1 MRKLYKLD
9 IFFKSLILAL
19 FLGIIPTKL
28 FSSPIFVTRKFAHTS
43 NAIYD
48 LRNHDFLRKVYALDG
63 KWEFYWH
70 KLLSPRDIEKYRSQA
85 VLVKVPDKW
94 SNYVIN
100 GKKLPS
106 LGYGTYHF
114 KIIVPPEEKYFSIS
128 LHGIFTSYKLYI
140 NGKFVDENGVVSTN
154 RKTQKGTWLPKTY
167 VFYSNSDTIDVVLQV
182 SNFIHFK
189 GGVLRTAIV
198 GRPRSMY
205 RYSLLGISYEG
216 SLLGAMLMM
225 ALYFLFLF
233 YYEPQ
238 NVSSLYLAL
247 VLIGQTILTGLDG
260 EYIIF
265 RIFPHLNFKFAIHLL
280 YFFFLYRTLLFL
292 HYLYFLVPK
301 EFNVKVVLIVTGIF
315 FIMFLYVIF
324 LPIHYFYFALL
335 FYIVSTFALG
345 AYAIY
350 QLIKLIKYQI
360 GAAYTLLGLSILLL
374 TGVNDALYDFGY
386 IHTFYMIGLGFVIFI
401 FMLSMMIAMRN
412 ARYQNQVLAYSLMLK
427 KLSSLRE
434 ELIKIPFYDLAGA
447 LNIVV
452 SVLGTSRGV
461 WIDKAEKD
469 LIVSY
474 ESFLNDTKEINKNLN
489 QLPDNFLNRLA
500 VSISLKFRRLFVYS
514 LTKKDLNR
522 RAKNKKNLVR
532 TKLANYLT
540 DKRLTALAVTPIIQ
554 KSKVLSLLYL
564 ENRYK
569 SFSNFQKRLVLSIIA
584 QLAALKT
591 NADSYKRLQ
600 ELNNKLEQLVRERT
614 EILKKQEKE
623 LYAKEAE
630 LKDKMEE
637 LKAYNE
643 QINRIHSELEQ
654 SKTEIE
660 QKNFEL
666 EKLHNEIFKQKELA
680 EKRYQSLIE
689 KIKFAQQIQDLI
701 LRIEPNLPFKDLFIL
716 YLPKNIVSGDFYWIR
731 RFGHKI
737 ILTVADCTGHGVP
750 GAFMSILGAT
760 LINEIFNRYYL
771 LDPEL
776 KDLRPS
782 MVLDELREKIIKSL
796 GQEQESSVT
805 DNVKDGMDIALA
817 IYDEKTHKLEFS
829 GAYLPA
835 YIVRGKEL
843 IELKGDRQPIGIYY
857 RANLRKAFTTKE
869 IEIQNGDVLYM
880 FTDGYSDQFNPKGE
894 KFYKK
899 NLRRV
904 LLEISEYS
912 GSIQKDLLLKI
923 HLEWRGDHYQV
934 DDILIL
940 GVIF

>member
-1 MRKLYKLD
+1 MQKLSITDIFYSRLFVLLFVICFLPAKLY
-9 IFFKSLILAL
+9 SN
-19 FLGIIPTKL
+19 
-28 FSSPIFVTRKFAHTS
+28 PIFVTRHFVHSS
-43 NAIYD
+43 NAVYD
-48 LRNHDFLRKVYALDG
+48 LRHHDFLRKVYALDG

-70 KLLSPRDIEKYRSQA
+70 KLLAPDEIEKYRSQA
-85 VLVKVPDKW
+85 ILVDVPNNW
-94 SNYVIN
+94 SKYVIN
-100 GKKLPS
+100 GKHLPNT
-106 LGYGTYHF
+106 GYATYHL
-114 KIIVPPEEKYFSIS
+114 KIIIPPEEKYFSFS
-128 LHGIFTSYKLYI
+128 VHGIFTSYRLYI
-140 NGKFVDENGVVSTN
+140 NGKFIDENGKVSTN
-154 RKTQKGTWLPKTY
+154 PKTQKGTWLPKTY
-167 VFYSNSDTIDVVLQV
+167 VFYSNSDTIDIVLQV

-189 GGVLRTAIV
+189 SGILRPVIV

-205 RYSLLGISYEG
+205 RYSILGISYEG

-233 YYEPQ
+233 YYEPH

-301 EFNVKVVLIVTGIF
+301 EFNVKIVLGVTGIF
-315 FIMFLYVIF
+315 FVMFLYVIF
-324 LPIHYFYFALL
+324 LPIKYFYFALL
-335 FYIVSTFALG
+335 FYIVATFTLG
-345 AYAIY
+345 VYAIY

-360 GAAYTLLGLSILLL
+360 GAVYTLLGLSILLL
-374 TGVNDALYDFGY
+374 TGVNDMLYDFGY
-386 IHTFYMIGLGFVIFI
+386 IHTFYMIGLGFVVFI

-412 ARYQNQVLAYSLMLK
+412 ARCQNQVLAYSLMLK
-427 KLSSLRE
+427 KLSTLRE
-434 ELIKIPFYDLAGA
+434 ELVKIPFYDLAGA

-452 SVLGTSRGV
+452 SLLGTSRGV
-461 WIDKAEKD
+461 WIDKEGND
-469 LIVSY
+469 LMVSY
-474 ESFLNDTKEINKNLN
+474 ETFLSESKEIKKNLDD
-489 QLPDNFLNRLA
+489 LPKNYLSRLA
-500 VSISLKFRRLFVYS
+500 VTISLKFRRMFVYS
-514 LTKKDLNR
+514 LNKRDLNR
-522 RAKNKKNLVR
+522 RLRNKKNLVR
-532 TKLANYLT
+532 IKLANYLT
-540 DKRLTALAVTPIIQ
+540 EKRLQALAVTPISQ
-554 KSKVLSLLYL
+554 KSQILSLLYL

-569 SFSNFQKRLVLSIIA
+569 AFSNFQKRLVLSIIA

-591 NADSYKRLQ
+591 NADSYKKLQ
-600 ELNNKLEQLVRERT
+600 DLNNKLEYLVRERT
-614 EILKKQEKE
+614 EILKQQERE
-623 LYAKEAE
+623 LYSKEAE
-630 LKDKMEE
+630 LKEKMEE
-637 LKAYNE
+637 LQAYNE
-643 QINRIHSELEQ
+643 QINRIHSELEK

-680 EKRYQSLIE
+680 EKRYASLIE

-760 LINEIFNRYYL
+760 LLNEIFNRYYL

-782 MVLDELREKIIKSL
+782 MVLDELREKVIKTL
-796 GQEQESSVT
+796 GQEQDST
-805 DNVKDGMDIALA
+805 DNIKDGMDIALA
-817 IYDEKTHKLEFS
+817 IYDEQTKTLEFS

-843 IELKGDRQPIGIYY
+843 IELKGDRQPIGVYY
-857 RANLRKAFTTKE
+857 RASLRKPFTTKQMQM
-869 IEIQNGDVLYM
+869 QNGDVLYL